1 MKNLSLNV
9 LMAAVAS
16 SALMANIAVAHE
28 GGKAGAGNL
37 GDSAKH
43 IVTDGSGNCVR
54 TSSWSK
60 QTAVKACNP
69 ELFPEPVAEVVAPPP
84 PVAPAPPP
92 VAYETVTLSASAL
105 FDFDSA
111 SLKPAG
117 MQQLDDV
124 ASKIT
129 SNGKVESVKIVGHT
143 DSTGPDSYNQQ
154 LSLRRATSVRDYLA
168 TKGVDSSLMSIS
180 GMGESSPVAD
190 NSTRAGRAQNRRV
203 EVTIGVT
210 QQK

>member
-1 MKNLSLNV
+1 
-9 LMAAVAS
+9 
-16 SALMANIAVAHE
+16 MANVAMAHG

-43 IVTDGSGNCVR
+43 IVTDSSGDCVR

-60 QTAVKACNP
+60 DTAVKECDP
-69 ELFPEPVAEVVAPPP
+69 ELFPEPVAEAAPP

-92 VAYETVTLSASAL
+92 VSYETMTLSAGAL
-105 FDFDSA
+105 FDFDKA
-111 SLKPAG
+111 SLKPEG
-117 MQQLDDV
+117 KMQLDEV
-124 ASKIT
+124 AGKIT
-129 SNGKVESVKIVGHT
+129 RNDKVESVRIVGHT
-143 DSTGPDSYNQQ
+143 DSTGPESYNQQ
-154 LSLRRATSVRDYLA
+154 LSLRRATSVRDYLG

-180 GMGESSPVAD
+180 GMGESSPAAD

-210 QQK
+210 RRK

>member
-37 GDSAKH
+37 GDSSKH
-43 IVTDGSGNCVR
+43 IVTDSSGNCVR

-60 QTAVKACNP
+60 ETAVKACDP
-69 ELFPEPVAEVVAPPP
+69 ELFPEPVAEVVAPP

-92 VAYETVTLSASAL
+92 VAYETVTLSAGAL

-111 SLKPAG
+111 SLKAEG
-117 MQQLDDV
+117 KQQLDDV

-129 SNGKVESVKIVGHT
+129 SNGKVESVSIVGHT
-143 DSTGPDSYNQQ
+143 DSTGPESYNQQ

-168 TKGVDSSLMSIS
+168 GHGVDSSMMSIS

-210 QQK
+210 RQK

>member
-1 MKNLSLNV
+1 MKNLPLNV
-9 LMAAVAS
+9 LMAAIAS
-16 SALMANIAVAHE
+16 SALMANVAMAHG

-43 IVTDGSGNCVR
+43 IVTDGSGDCVR

-60 QTAVKACNP
+60 ATAVKDCDP
-69 ELFPEPVAEVVAPPP
+69 ELFPEPVAEAAPP

-92 VAYETVTLSASAL
+92 VSYETMTLSAGAL
-105 FDFDSA
+105 FDFDKA
-111 SLKPAG
+111 SLKPEG
-117 MQQLDDV
+117 MMQLDDV

-129 SNGKVESVKIVGHT
+129 SNDKVESVRIVGHT
-143 DSTGPDSYNQQ
+143 DSTGPESYNQQ
-154 LSLRRATSVRDYLA
+154 LSLRRATSVRDYLG

-180 GMGESSPVAD
+180 GMGESSPAAD

-210 QQK
+210 RRK

>member
-1 MKNLSLNV
+1 MKKLPLNV
-9 LMAAVAS
+9 LMAAIAS
-16 SALMANIAVAHE
+16 SALMANVAMAHG

-43 IVTDGSGNCVR
+43 IVTSGSGECVR

-60 QTAVKACNP
+60 ATAVKDCDP
-69 ELFPEPVAEVVAPPP
+69 ELFPEPVAEAAPP

-92 VAYETVTLSASAL
+92 VSYETMTLSAAAL
-105 FDFDSA
+105 FGFDKA
-111 SLKPAG
+111 TLTPEG
-117 MQQLDDV
+117 MMQLDDV
-124 ASKIT
+124 ANKIT
-129 SNGKVESVKIVGHT
+129 SNDKVESVRIVGHT
-143 DSTGPDSYNQQ
+143 DSTGPESYNQQ
-154 LSLRRATSVRDYLA
+154 LSLRRATSVRDYLG

-210 QQK
+210 RRK

>member
-60 QTAVKACNP
+60 NTAVKACDP
-69 ELFPEPVAEVVAPPP
+69 ELFPEPVAEVVAPP

-92 VAYETVTLSASAL
+92 VAYETVTLSAGAL

-111 SLKPAG
+111 SLKAEG
-117 MQQLDDV
+117 KQQLDDV

-129 SNGKVESVKIVGHT
+129 SNGKVESVSIVGHT
-143 DSTGPDSYNQQ
+143 DSTGPESYNQQ

-168 TKGVDSSLMSIS
+168 SHGVDSSMMSIS

-210 QQK
+210 RQK

>member
-37 GDSAKH
+37 GDSSKH
-43 IVTDGSGNCVR
+43 IVTDSSGNCVR

-60 QTAVKACNP
+60 ETAVKACDP
-69 ELFPEPVAEVVAPPP
+69 ELFPEPVAEVVAPP

-92 VAYETVTLSASAL
+92 VAYETVTLSAGAL

-111 SLKPAG
+111 SLKAEG
-117 MQQLDDV
+117 KQQLDDV

-129 SNGKVESVKIVGHT
+129 SNGKVESVSIVGHT
-143 DSTGPDSYNQQ
+143 DSTGPESYNQQ

-168 TKGVDSSLMSIS
+168 SHGVDSSMMSIS

-210 QQK
+210 RQK

>member
-60 QTAVKACNP
+60 ETAVKACDP
-69 ELFPEPVAEVVAPPP
+69 ELFPEPVAEVVAPP

-92 VAYETVTLSASAL
+92 VAYETVTLSAGAL

-111 SLKPAG
+111 SLKAEG
-117 MQQLDDV
+117 KQQLDDV

-129 SNGKVESVKIVGHT
+129 SNGKVESVSIVGHT
-143 DSTGPDSYNQQ
+143 DSTGPESYNQQ

-168 TKGVDSSLMSIS
+168 SHGVDSSMMSIS

-210 QQK
+210 RQK

>member
-1 MKNLSLNV
+1 MKNLPLNV
-9 LMAAVAS
+9 LMAAIAS
-16 SALMANIAVAHE
+16 SALMANVAMAHG

-43 IVTDGSGNCVR
+43 IVTDGSGDCVR

-60 QTAVKACNP
+60 ATAVKDCDP
-69 ELFPEPVAEVVAPPP
+69 ELFPEPVAEAAPP

-92 VAYETVTLSASAL
+92 VSYETMTLSAGAL
-105 FDFDSA
+105 FDFDKA
-111 SLKPAG
+111 SLKPEG
-117 MQQLDDV
+117 MMQLDDV
-124 ASKIT
+124 AGKIT
-129 SNGKVESVKIVGHT
+129 SNDKVESVRIVGHT
-143 DSTGPDSYNQQ
+143 DSTGPESYNQQ
-154 LSLRRATSVRDYLA
+154 LSLRRATSVRDYLG

-180 GMGESSPVAD
+180 GMGESSPAAD

-210 QQK
+210 RRK

>member
-1 MKNLSLNV
+1 MKKLPLNV

-16 SALMANIAVAHE
+16 SALMANVAVAHE

-37 GDSAKH
+37 GDSSKH
-43 IVTDGSGNCVR
+43 IVTDGYGNCVR

-60 QTAVKACNP
+60 ATAVKDCDP
-69 ELFPEPVAEVVAPPP
+69 ELFPEPVAEVAAPP

-92 VAYETVTLSASAL
+92 VAYETVTLSAGAL

-111 SLKPAG
+111 ALKSEG

-129 SNGKVESVKIVGHT
+129 TNGKVESVRIVGHT
-143 DSTGPDSYNQQ
+143 DSTGPESYNQQ

-168 TKGVDSSLMSIS
+168 GKGVDSGMMSIS

-210 QQK
+210 RRK